1 MCPEPV
7 RLARFSQCK
16 DGGAGIGIGVG
27 KKQSSVQH
35 MIGIGI
41 HIGSHKAG
49 HNQLHMDIVLGHLR
63 LQGLGE
69 EGHEL
74 FAGGIDGQVG
84 QGLQFRGGSQV
95 HNGPLSTANHLGQ
108 DLAGEHGNGSH
119 VDGEQVPQQ
128 ILRHPI
134 QGLGFVY
141 HAHIV
146 NCIDKRFFNYSTK
159 YSTYF
164 IIKVK
169 VAHLAGQDQCQLLS
183 AKSL

>member
-16 DGGAGIGIGVG
+16 DGGSGIGIGVG
-27 KKQSSVQH
+27 EKQSSVQH
-35 MIGIGI
+35 MVGIGS
-41 HIGSHKAG
+41 HIGAHKAG
-49 HNQLHMDIVLGHLR
+49 HHQLHVDIVLGHLR
-63 LQGLGE
+63 LQSLGE

-74 FAGGIDGQVG
+74 LAGGIDGQVG

-108 DLAGEHGNGSH
+108 DLAGEHGNGCH

-134 QGLGFVY
+134 QGLGFVD
-141 HAHIV
+141 HAHVV
-146 NCIDKRFFNYSTK
+146 NCIDKRFS
-159 YSTYF
+159 
-164 IIKVK
+164 
-169 VAHLAGQDQCQLLS
+169 LLYKIFYIFYLLKIPAS
-183 AKSL
+183 Y